1 MNVREY
7 MNENT
12 LLFDGAFGTWYAIRY
27 EGSYEACEL
36 ENLAHPE
43 RVGEIHRE
51 YIKAGAK
58 AIKTNTFG
66 AYPIAMGGEERQA
79 EVIRKGFAI
88 AEACRREAGDAGS
101 L

>member
-43 RVGEIHRE
+43 RVGEIHR
-51 YIKAGAK
+51 
-58 AIKTNTFG
+58 
-66 AYPIAMGGEERQA
+66 
-79 EVIRKGFAI
+79 
-88 AEACRREAGDAGS
+88 
-101 L
+101 